1 MITKIQSKTSRLY
14 GSFLE
19 KTEFVITFM
28 VFAFK
33 PCLDLGASFY
43 FIEIGLVHLD
53 PFLACKHSAFV
64 WCIATGV
71 VAFNS
76 AKSLADD
83 ISFLVIGYDYG
94 GYQ

>member
-1 MITKIQSKTSRLY
+1 
-14 GSFLE
+14 
-19 KTEFVITFM
+19 M

-33 PCLDLGASFY
+33 PCLYLGHRFTSLKL
-43 FIEIGLVHLD
+43 IGPSRPL
-53 PFLACKHSAFV
+53 LACKHSAFV
-64 WCIATGV
+64 WFIAVRV

-76 AKSLADD
+76 AKSLAND